1 MSKKKQNTAANTL
14 RDIEETGDR
23 VAEWVAENAVLIL
36 SSIAA
41 ILVLSAATGLYVQH
55 GTDTQDEAADA
66 LALATSQYRLAMGAD
81 PTGGPIVEPAN
92 PELAAETRQ
101 RFVERFVAVAGEH
114 SGTPAAAI
122 AWLEAG
128 NLQVELGE
136 NEAAAKS
143 FASARDAA
151 ADGAIGALASTRLAR
166 LAEARRDWDAAAEL
180 HEEAG
185 RVAAYPLA
193 ADALVEAA
201 RCWVAAGERDRAL
214 AVYQRLEAE
223 HPDAIVAPQVE
234 ALIAEL
240 RLTTR

>member
-36 SSIAA
+36 STIAA
-41 ILVLSAATGLYVQH
+41 ILVLSAGTGLYLQH

-66 LALATSQYRLAMGAD
+66 LALASSQYRLAMGAD
-81 PTGGPIVEPAN
+81 PAGGPIVEPAN

-101 RFVERFVAVAGEH
+101 RFADRFVAVARDH

-122 AWLEAG
+122 ALLEAG
-128 NLQVELGE
+128 NLQAELGDTE
-136 NEAAAKS
+136 LAATT
-143 FASARDAA
+143 FAAARDAG
-151 ADGAIGALASTRLAR
+151 ADRAVGALASTRLAR
-166 LAEARRDWDAAAEL
+166 LAEARGAWAAAAEL
-180 HEEAG
+180 YEEAG
-185 RVAAYPLA
+185 SVESYPLA
-193 ADALVEAA
+193 AESLVEAA
-201 RCWVAAGERDRAL
+201 RCWVEAGEADRAL